1 MKPQANCM
9 TPYPLP
15 LSFNL
20 CIHPFAF
27 PGLASHHKDP
37 YDRMLI
43 AQAISEPLRL
53 VTMDGVL
60 SAYSELVI
68 QV

>member
-1 MKPQANCM
+1 MRI
-9 TPYPLP
+9 L
-15 LSFNL
+15 
-20 CIHPFAF
+20 
-27 PGLASHHKDP
+27 
-37 YDRMLI
+37 LI